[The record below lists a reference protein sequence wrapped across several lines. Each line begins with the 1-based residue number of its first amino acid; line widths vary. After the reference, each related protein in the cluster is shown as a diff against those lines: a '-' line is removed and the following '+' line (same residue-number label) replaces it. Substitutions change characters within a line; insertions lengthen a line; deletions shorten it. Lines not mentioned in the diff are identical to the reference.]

1 MTNTMKRLAV
11 LLIGTLFVLCVATV
25 LAVSLPVS
33 TAFAAEGEPE
43 VTIHDHA
50 DGWTELTA
58 AGGTIGEGSTAEN
71 PALYYLTSDVTL
83 TTDITVADNATVTL
97 CLNGYKLTGAGTS
110 AVITVGAGADFTLE
124 DCSADA
130 SAPAGR
136 GVITG
141 GIGFLDEYS
150 ARHGGGVY
158 ISGNSTFTMNG
169 GTISG
174 NTATFGG
181 GVGVDNDGTFTMNGG
196 TISGNTANFD
206 GGGVELVNGTFTMT
220 GGTISGN
227 SAYDWGGGVY
237 VRNNSTFTMEGGTI
251 TDNTAKTFG
260 GGVYVAY
267 GTFTMSGGT
276 ISNNS
281 AVYNDDGGNGGGVGV
296 DNYGTFTMNGGTI
309 SGNTATVGG
318 GVGVDNYGTFT
329 MNGGTISDN
338 TANYGGGVYARYG
351 TFTLK
356 GGTISDNVA
365 TRNGGG
371 VYVAYG
377 TSTMNSGT
385 ISGNTA
391 ANGGGIYCGSGCSLT
406 LNSSSVITGNKAY
419 GQGGGIYLEGIAANP
434 CTVAFS
440 GNATVNS
447 NTEYRNGG
455 TAHSNNVYALN
466 SKITFNNANA
476 LSSVQQNSIVLNTSS
491 CTLADGKWET
501 DQIGPYFELQD
512 GSEIIIAGGYYST
525 DPAQLFTIA
534 DTARV
539 VQIDENSG
547 DNNYDAAYPWAVY
560 PVHFEYMSGWQN
572 GSLVY
577 DGQPIEKDTDF
588 TLSLE
593 YSHDMPFYY
602 WYKAQGADD
611 SAYVLGLPAD
621 AGTYTVK
628 VGALYLKGS
637 YKEYWECTFD
647 VTIAKATPVYTTPT
661 DLTICADHTLADI
674 ALPSGWTWKDSSVAV
689 GEAGEKT
696 FAAVFTPED
705 TLNYNTV
712 EESVTVTVTAHTG
725 GTATC
730 TDKADCSV
738 CGMKYGELAPHVFDQ
753 KVATAEY
760 LASEAT
766 CTQKATYYYSC
777 VCGEK
782 GTETFEHGELAEHT
796 AVEIPAVEAT
806 CTQSGMTAGSKCSV
820 CGEILVAPEEIA
832 PLGHIDENG
841 DELCDRCG
849 FDMSIPEFTITVT
862 GGTIEGAIG
871 STVIVEE
878 NGSVTVV
885 ASEAPEGKEFRGWS
899 IDGGV
904 TIISAEAAYT
914 FTASED
920 TVLTAVFAD
929 KQSDVK
935 PGGEIT
941 PENPE
946 GLSGGAIA
954 GIVIG
959 SVFGALII
967 AYGVCALLYKKK
979 ILKGAFFE
987 KIYPFIKD

>member
-11 LLIGTLFVLCVATV
+11 LLIGTLFVLCVAIV

-181 GVGVDNDGTFTMNGG
+181 GVGVDNYGTFTMNGG

-309 SGNTATVGG
+309 S
-318 GVGVDNYGTFT
+318 
-329 MNGGTISDN
+329 DN

-391 ANGGGIYCGSGCSLT
+391 ANGGGVDVESGTFTMTGGTISDNMATYFGSC
-406 LNSSSVITGNKAY
+406 VYK
-419 GQGGGIYLEGIAANP
+419 
-434 CTVAFS
+434 
-440 GNATVNS
+440 
-447 NTEYRNGG
+447 NGG
-455 TAHSNNVYALN
+455 TVSISGGYLDGTIDGSTVSISGGYFSEAPDAAHLAEGRGAYDISALGGVLFDFDYIEGYPYAVYVKGVISISTKDIVYDGSPVAEGVDFTVEGADGVTLTYSYKAEGGDEFTAGLPTNAGEYAVSVYALN
-466 SKITFNNANA
+466 GEKQFLSFEFN
-476 LSSVQQNSIVLNTSS
+476 I
-491 CTLADGKWET
+491 
-501 DQIGPYFELQD
+501 
-512 GSEIIIAGGYYST
+512 
-525 DPAQLFTIA
+525 
-534 DTARV
+534 
-539 VQIDENSG
+539 
-547 DNNYDAAYPWAVY
+547 
-560 PVHFEYMSGWQN
+560 
-572 GSLVY
+572 
-577 DGQPIEKDTDF
+577 
-588 TLSLE
+588 
-593 YSHDMPFYY
+593 
-602 WYKAQGADD
+602 
-611 SAYVLGLPAD
+611 
-621 AGTYTVK
+621 
-628 VGALYLKGS
+628 
-637 YKEYWECTFD
+637 
-647 VTIAKATPVYTTPT
+647 TIAKATPVYTTPT

-712 EESVTVTVTAHTG
+712 EGSVTVTVTAHTG

-730 TDKADCSV
+730 THKAVCSV
-738 CGMKYGELAPHVFDQ
+738 CGMEYGELAPHVFDQ

-832 PLGHIDENG
+832 SLGHVDEND

-849 FDMSIPEFTITVT
+849 FDMSIPEFTIKVT

-885 ASEAPEGKEFRGWS
+885 ASEAPEGKEFKGWS
-899 IDGGV
+899 IDGGE

>member
-11 LLIGTLFVLCVATV
+11 LLIGTLFILCVAIV

-196 TISGNTANFD
+196 TISDNTANFD

-356 GGTISDNVA
+356 GGTISGNTAAYD
-365 TRNGGG
+365 GGG
-371 VYVAYG
+371 VYVDVGSTFTMIGGYFGGEIYSDNG
-377 TSTMNSGT
+377 TVT
-385 ISGNTA
+385 ISGGYFSEAPDAAHLAEGRGAYDISALGGVLFDFDYIEGYPYAVYVKGVISISTKDIVYDGSPVAEGVDFTVEGADGVTLTYSYKAEGGDEFTA
-391 ANGGGIYCGSGCSLT
+391 GLPT
-406 LNSSSVITGNKAY
+406 
-419 GQGGGIYLEGIAANP
+419 
-434 CTVAFS
+434 
-440 GNATVNS
+440 NAG
-447 NTEYRNGG
+447 EY
-455 TAHSNNVYALN
+455 AVSVYALN
-466 SKITFNNANA
+466 GEKQFLSVEFN
-476 LSSVQQNSIVLNTSS
+476 I
-491 CTLADGKWET
+491 
-501 DQIGPYFELQD
+501 
-512 GSEIIIAGGYYST
+512 
-525 DPAQLFTIA
+525 
-534 DTARV
+534 
-539 VQIDENSG
+539 
-547 DNNYDAAYPWAVY
+547 
-560 PVHFEYMSGWQN
+560 
-572 GSLVY
+572 
-577 DGQPIEKDTDF
+577 
-588 TLSLE
+588 
-593 YSHDMPFYY
+593 
-602 WYKAQGADD
+602 
-611 SAYVLGLPAD
+611 
-621 AGTYTVK
+621 
-628 VGALYLKGS
+628 
-637 YKEYWECTFD
+637 
-647 VTIAKATPVYTTPT
+647 TIAKATPVYTTPT
-661 DLTICADHTLADI
+661 DLTICADHTLAYI

-712 EESVTVTVTAHTG
+712 EGSVTVTVTAHTG

-730 TDKADCSV
+730 TDKAVCSV
-738 CGMKYGELAPHVFDQ
+738 CGMEYGELAPHVFDQ

-782 GTETFEHGELAEHT
+782 GTETFEYGELAEHT

-832 PLGHIDENG
+832 PLGHVDEND

-885 ASEAPEGKEFRGWS
+885 ASEAPEGKEFKGWS
-899 IDGGV
+899 IDGGE